1 MQKERE
7 EIAYENIEISMCV
20 IFEVTC
26 FKFSKIFRP

>member
-26 FKFSKIFRP
+26 FKFSNIFRP

>member
-26 FKFSKIFRP
+26 FKIFRP

>member
-7 EIAYENIEISMCV
+7 EIVYENIEISTYV
-20 IFEVTC
+20 IFEVTY